1 LLPWVPHM
9 TESPKHFRAWLTGLA
24 AVLLLALAS
33 GCAQLPRVAADA
45 PLAERVAVFQK
56 EANKVLASVDP
67 GGPGL
72 SVVVSI
78 GGDVVFTGN
87 AGLADVAERRRIDG
101 RTSFEL
107 ASLSKPI
114 TAIAVLQLVEHGKL
128 RLDDSAARWLPE
140 LPATWAGITVG
151 DLLAQRSGV
160 PEFMTNMTPQAL
172 KALDGL
178 DNITLIRK
186 LAAHPDLAFAPGTAS
201 RYSNTNYVLLSEIVA
216 RSSGIP
222 FARYV
227 KLNVFDPLG
236 LTSSFVYGDAVPPGV
251 ELALNFGATRLT
263 NGIDLHVVGPLGIYS
278 STSDMSRLIDEL
290 IAGHLLTLATV
301 KAMTSPQSR
310 APTFDSGEQYGYGWA
325 VPPAAR
331 PAATFAHLGEKDGFR
346 SIAFVDTASG
356 VRYVILANGG
366 NAVLKARD
374 SIRFLIQTYLQWPRK
389 S

>member
-1 LLPWVPHM
+1 M
-9 TESPKHFRAWLTGLA
+9 NESLMRFRARLAGLA
-24 AVLLLALAS
+24 AVLLLALIS
-33 GCAQLPRVAADA
+33 GCAQLPKVAADA

-72 SVVVSI
+72 SVVVSV
-78 GGDVVFTGN
+78 GDDVVFAGN
-87 AGLADVAERRRIDG
+87 AGLANVAERRRIDG
-101 RTSFEL
+101 RTAFEL

-114 TAIAVLQLVEHGKL
+114 TAIAVLQLVERGQL
-128 RLDDSAARWLPE
+128 RLDDSAVRWLTE
-140 LPATWAGITVG
+140 LPATWAAITVE

-160 PEFMTNMTPQAL
+160 PEFMTNMTPQVL

-178 DNITLIRK
+178 DNLTLIRK
-186 LAAHPDLAFAPGTAS
+186 LAAHPELAFAPGTSS

-216 RSSGIP
+216 RASGIP

-227 KLNVFDPLG
+227 RLNIFDPLG
-236 LTSSFVYGDAVPPGV
+236 LTSSFVDGDILPPGV

-278 STSDMSRLIDEL
+278 STSDITQLIDGL
-290 IAGHLLTLATV
+290 IAGRVLTPEMV
-301 KAMTSPQSR
+301 RAMTSPQSR

-325 VPPAAR
+325 VPTAAK

-366 NAVLKARD
+366 NTVLKARD
-374 SIRFLIQTYLQWPRK
+374 NIRFLIQTYLQWPRK